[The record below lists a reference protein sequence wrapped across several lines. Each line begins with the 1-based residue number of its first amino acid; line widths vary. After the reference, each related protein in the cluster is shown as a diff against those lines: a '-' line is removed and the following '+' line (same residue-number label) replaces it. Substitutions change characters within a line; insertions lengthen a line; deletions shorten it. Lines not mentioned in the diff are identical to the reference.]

1 MLDPATAM
9 ELGPQAGC
17 RDGKRLLADHGVE
30 SGPILG
36 LEGLV
41 SMVETAVVRIGRPPG
56 DPKDPKEGVTQ
67 ILDRYSFRLA
77 WPLSFSYLEMVMLN
91 RAQFSAPLIIRVHP
105 NRHHRSWLSKR
116 R

>member
-17 RDGKRLLADHGVE
+17 RDGKRILVGHGVE
-30 SGPILG
+30 SGPILR

-56 DPKDPKEGVTQ
+56 DPKDPKDPKEGVTQ

-91 RAQFSAPLIIRVHP
+91 RAQFLRC
-105 NRHHRSWLSKR
+105 
-116 R
+116 